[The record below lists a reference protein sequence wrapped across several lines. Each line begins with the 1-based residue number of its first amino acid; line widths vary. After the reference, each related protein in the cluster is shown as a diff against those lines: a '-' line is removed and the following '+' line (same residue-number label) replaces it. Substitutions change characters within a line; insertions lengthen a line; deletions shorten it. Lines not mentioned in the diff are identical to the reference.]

1 MSLPIGSRMKTTR
14 STSGRWRSILG
25 TRDTWS
31 NVYQSS
37 GEAFHSASP
46 RRFVQLQMILSTDD
60 PQVAPVV
67 DVLSIEFTDAFV
79 QTARGRIW
87 PPEARLNA
95 ETRFTYTLWPES
107 NGEDGGFD
115 RLRFKVAG

>member
-1 MSLPIGSRMKTTR
+1 MTR

-25 TRDTWS
+25 TWDTWS
-31 NVYQSS
+31 NVYQSW
-37 GEAFHSASP
+37 GEAFQSANR
-46 RRFVQLQMILSTDD
+46 RRFGQLQTILLTEN

-67 DVLSIEFTDAFV
+67 DPLSNEFTGAFV
-79 QTARGRIW
+79 QTARDQIW

-115 RLRFKVAG
+115 RLRFKVVG